1 MKVRRA
7 ALALAALCLCL
18 GASGGALAKAKK
30 HKHHT
35 HKPHRRHGESAPGG
49 AAAEGRAH
57 LKRANALA
65 GDGDCQ
71 AAIDEY
77 TKAYELLGDPVVLF
91 NRAECFRRVGDT
103 DAATDDYH
111 EFLEKVPG
119 APGRKE
125 IEAKIAAMGAPAPA
139 AHEPPPKPEPPAKRE
154 PPPRR
159 EPPIAEKEPPPPKEA
174 EEAVA
179 PPPPAPEPKVEVRP
193 APAIVVQ
200 RAATAEEP
208 AATGGSRPW
217 VWVALAVLAAGAATG
232 GYFLLR
238 PHQQTPP
245 GTALGNYRF

>member
-1 MKVRRA
+1 MRRA
-7 ALALAALCLCL
+7 ALALAALCFCL
-18 GASGGALAKAKK
+18 GTSGAALAKAKK

-35 HKPHRRHGESAPGG
+35 HKPRHHHVEGGG
-49 AAAEGRAH
+49 AMDGRAR

-65 GDGDCQ
+65 GEGDCQ

-103 DAATDDYH
+103 DAAIDDYH

-119 APGRKE
+119 APNRKD
-125 IEAKIAAMGAPAPA
+125 IEAKIAAMGGPEA
-139 AHEPPPKPEPPAKRE
+139 AAPPPKREPSPKRE
-154 PPPRR
+154 PPV
-159 EPPIAEKEPPPPKEA
+159 AEKEPPPKREPPVAEKEPPSQTEP
-174 EEAVA
+174 EERPP
-179 PPPPAPEPKVEVRP
+179 PPPPAPEPRPEVKP
-193 APAIVVQ
+193 APVLVVE
-200 RAATAEEP
+200 RAHTAEEP
-208 AATGGSRPW
+208 APPAGTRPW
-217 VWVALAVLAAGAATG
+217 VWVALAVLTAGAAAG